1 MMENL
6 VYNPTNARKDLYRIL
21 KEVNDTHTPVT
32 IQSQGKNSDA
42 AVLVGAE
49 DWRAIQETLF
59 LAQHGVDKVIKEREL
74 DNSGWTDVEDIDWD
88 QL

>member
-6 VYNPTNARKDLYRIL
+6 VYNPTNARKDLYRLL
-21 KEVNDTHTPVT
+21 KDVNESHTPVT
-32 IQSQGKNSDA
+32 IQSQVKNGDA

-59 LAQHGVDKVIKEREL
+59 LAQHSVDKVIKEREL
-74 DNSGWTDVEDIDWD
+74 DNSGWTDVDDIDWD